1 MDFKPR
7 DAKFLSEQLKL
18 PIELKRQLERF
29 ASRGGELS
37 LDDIDLLL
45 DYCNQRLPE
54 VKYDEKG
61 NRTTAGIQL
70 EKLIDQLR
78 YA

>member
-18 PIELKRQLERF
+18 PIDLKQQLERF
-29 ASRGGELS
+29 SSRSGELS
-37 LDDIDLLL
+37 IDDIDRLLEI
-45 DYCNQRLPE
+45 CNKRLPE

-61 NRTTAGIQL
+61 NPTAAGIHL
-70 EKLIDQLR
+70 EKLIEQLR